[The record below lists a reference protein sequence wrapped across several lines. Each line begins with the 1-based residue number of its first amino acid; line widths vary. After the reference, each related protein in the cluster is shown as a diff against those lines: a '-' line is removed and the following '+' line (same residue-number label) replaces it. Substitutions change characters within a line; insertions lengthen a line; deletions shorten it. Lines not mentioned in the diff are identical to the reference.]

1 MKELTFSKRN
11 AFLILLII
19 LLTGA
24 GILLFR
30 DFFPQPSAMIPTQ
43 SPEEVAAS
51 QAAVEGTQAFFQIQ
65 SETGKDAWLDHFCA
79 MSTESG
85 CTFVQMGADR
95 LWKKYASSKVSVQ
108 ATVKAVEQVSV
119 TAAEQVWKVEII
131 LSEPLPGSNKSKEE
145 AYVLVVKT
153 EKGWKFDRFLL
164 EPEIQ
169 TLIERQQK
177 EDHQ

>member
-1 MKELTFSKRN
+1 MKEFTFSKRN

-24 GILLFR
+24 GIILLR
-30 DFFPQPSAMIPTQ
+30 DFIPKPSAMITTQ
-43 SPEEVAAS
+43 SPEEAAAS
-51 QAAVEGTQAFFQIQ
+51 QAAIEGTQAFFQIQ

-85 CTFVQMGADR
+85 CGFVQMGADR
-95 LWKKYASSKVSVQ
+95 LWEKYASARVSVY

-119 TAAEQVWKVEII
+119 AASEQVWKVEII

-153 EKGWKFDRFLL
+153 EIGWKFDRFLL

-169 TLIERQQK
+169 ALIEQQK
-177 EDHQ
+177 EDLQ